1 MKMSI
6 TICDFPML
14 LLETMK
20 RELCKYTTCE
30 VTQLGPDVNI
40 TCKADIVKCME
51 VIAIA
56 DKYNFKMDGNDYELF
71 ADVSN

>member
-20 RELCKYTTCE
+20 LELCKYTTCE

-40 TCKADIVKCME
+40 VCTADVVKCME
-51 VIAIA
+51 VVAIA
-56 DKYNFKMDGNDYELF
+56 DKYNFKMDEQDSELF
-71 ADVSN
+71 AEFSN